1 MTGGVAIKQSARE
14 SLKND
19 MSENNLLVLQFMGTA
34 LSILFVMA
42 SQVNGTCDVK
52 PMVLGFW
59 QTRESGL

>member
-1 MTGGVAIKQSARE
+1 
-14 SLKND
+14 

-52 PMVLGFW
+52 PMVLANKRVRIIVDIR
-59 QTRESGL
+59 QSDAVR